1 MTGSSALLEAES
13 FMQQM
18 LCLTHSGEKI
28 QVKGKHKQLFN
39 FCYAIRM
46 YWMCVCV
53 SVCVIALMNLS
64 GLRAGGDV
72 TADRLPAG
80 MLRAP
85 TVCVPSF
92 QSPYH
97 PAPLFLSQ
105 SSAPHICCVLATDS
119 KLQHP
124 GPLSN
129 SILISSHAPPPYS
142 TIIQLTFSASV
153 YLPPFSHFDLFSFHC
168 LSYSSWL
175 LDSLNPV
182 RFLSP
187 VCLSLTSVILLI
199 LHSSIVS
206 RYTAF
211 PPLHIPSAPPL
222 LSYKQVPVV

>member
-1 MTGSSALLEAES
+1 
-13 FMQQM
+13 
-18 LCLTHSGEKI
+18 
-28 QVKGKHKQLFN
+28 
-39 FCYAIRM
+39 
-46 YWMCVCV
+46 MCAAV
-53 SVCVIALMNLS
+53 LMNLS

-80 MLRAP
+80 LLRAP
-85 TVCVPSF
+85 TVCVPSL
-92 QSPYH
+92 QPPYQPSSISPH
-97 PAPLFLSQ
+97 PVL

-124 GPLSN
+124 GPLSD
-129 SILISSHAPPPYS
+129 SIPMFSHVPRSS
-142 TIIQLTFSASV
+142 
-153 YLPPFSHFDLFSFHC
+153 LPPAPLSSSPSLRLSISPSLFSHFDLFSSLC

-175 LDSLNPV
+175 FGSLNPV